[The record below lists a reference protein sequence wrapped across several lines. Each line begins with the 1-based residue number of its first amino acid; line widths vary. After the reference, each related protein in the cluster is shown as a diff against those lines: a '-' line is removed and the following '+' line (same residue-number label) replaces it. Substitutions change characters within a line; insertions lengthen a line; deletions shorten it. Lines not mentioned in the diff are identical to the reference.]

1 MKLSPRLNCFRT
13 APDQTSAYLSS
24 FRFDVEFFTHWPQ
37 QDQKTLRNLVSSRI
51 KLILQTNGHCD
62 FFIRDTRLDL
72 GPGSCVFIPPFTV
85 YSAQTHEQVDSYEL
99 FFNVYPITRE
109 QEFLHQM
116 QLDRT
121 LLFSDLLTPA
131 DFSMLGACYTAMQ
144 EKREGAY
151 AQLNAILTLLLVR
164 AIRAQGIADI
174 SSDISRREQALI
186 DRLFAY
192 LDQHLRE
199 PVRVEHLCE
208 ALQVSQSHLYRCS
221 KNVMNCS
228 TNQLITRYK
237 MQHAQTLLRNPDMTV
252 SEVAEAV
259 GYDPYYFS
267 NQFRK
272 SFLVSPSDY
281 RKNLGKA

>member
-1 MKLSPRLNCFRT
+1 M
-13 APDQTSAYLSS
+13 Q
-24 FRFDVEFFTHWPQ
+24 
-37 QDQKTLRNLVSSRI
+37 
-51 KLILQTNGHCD
+51 
-62 FFIRDTRLDL
+62 DTRLDL
-72 GPGSCVFIPPFTV
+72 GPGNCVFIPPFTV
-85 YSAQTHEQVDSYEL
+85 YSAQTHEQVDSYEI
-99 FFNVYPITRE
+99 FFNVYPVTRE

-116 QLDRT
+116 RLERI

-131 DFSMLGACYTAMQ
+131 DFSALGACYAAMQ

-151 AQLNAILTLLLVR
+151 AQLNAMLTLLLVR
-164 AIRAQGIADI
+164 VIRAQGIAGIAPDI
-174 SSDISRREQALI
+174 DNRREQALI

-252 SEVAEAV
+252 SEVAAAV

-267 NQFRK
+267 NQFKK

-281 RKNLGKA
+281 RKNLGRA